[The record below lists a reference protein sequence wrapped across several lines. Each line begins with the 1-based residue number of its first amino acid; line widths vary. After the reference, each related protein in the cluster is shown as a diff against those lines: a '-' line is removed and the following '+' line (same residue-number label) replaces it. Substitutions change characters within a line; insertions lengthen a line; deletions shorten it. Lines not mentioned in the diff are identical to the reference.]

1 MTTVRKPVNS
11 NRESYSQRVR
21 TTDAPVTRRRDA
33 LEEKER
39 ILAAAVREMTRT
51 APAAPT
57 VSEIIAAAGT
67 CNKTFYRYF
76 AGKDDLMFA
85 VMERGTGIVAEHLAA
100 QMAQQADPADKI
112 ACWVSGLLGQLS
124 DPRLFS
130 MCYST
135 LAQMSAVA
143 TRRASDDLVM
153 APLRILLTTPIV
165 ALHRP
170 YPQRD
175 ADAVFHCTMGTLRR
189 YLGSSELPPAE
200 DVDHLVRFCLN
211 GIGVRVGETHSV

>member
-51 APAAPT
+51 AP
-57 VSEIIAAAGT
+57 
-67 CNKTFYRYF
+67 
-76 AGKDDLMFA
+76 A

>member
-1 MTTVRKPVNS
+1 MTWPATDRRIAPFGSMVM
-11 NRESYSQRVR
+11 

-57 VSEIIAAAGT
+57 VSEIIAAA
-67 CNKTFYRYF
+67 
-76 AGKDDLMFA
+76 
-85 VMERGTGIVAEHLAA
+85 GTGIVAEHLAA

-175 ADAVFHCTMGTLRR
+175 SDAVFHCTMGTLRR